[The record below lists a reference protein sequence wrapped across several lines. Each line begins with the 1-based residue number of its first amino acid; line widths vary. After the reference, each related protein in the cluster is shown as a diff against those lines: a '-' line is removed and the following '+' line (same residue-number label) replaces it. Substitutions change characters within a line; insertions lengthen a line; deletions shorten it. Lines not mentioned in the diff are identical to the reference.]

1 MQGRAC
7 LLYGYHDRYL
17 FLVAQEAGYVF
28 QARVHTVLLE
38 ELAHPSAFTRPFL
51 EHIPGKGVGESG
63 SLSLPVRTL
72 AIGF

>member
-1 MQGRAC
+1 M
-7 LLYGYHDRYL
+7 
-17 FLVAQEAGYVF
+17 AQEADYVF

>member
-1 MQGRAC
+1 M
-7 LLYGYHDRYL
+7 
-17 FLVAQEAGYVF
+17 AQEAGYVF

-51 EHIPGKGVGESG
+51 EHIPRKGVGESG